1 MKRLVLDASVA
12 VKWFHEEEY
21 TPEALMLREANDRGL
36 CEFLSPV
43 LIVYEFSNALKK
55 PPNLF
60 SEKEVTD
67 AMNSVFSRLTEIV
80 TPNQMDIDEV
90 IKTAFKYNITAYDA
104 SYVALATDRKTVMV
118 TGDKWLAS
126 KVKNERIA
134 IFLGSGNYK
143 EFIQQI
149 IKAGQ

>member
-1 MKRLVLDASVA
+1 
-12 VKWFHEEEY
+12 
-21 TPEALMLREANDRGL
+21 MLREANDRGL

-43 LIVYEFSNALKK
+43 LIVYEVSNALKK

-60 SEKEVTD
+60 SEKDVTD
-67 AMNSVFSRLTEIV
+67 AVNSVFSRLTEIV